1 MSNRIHIPKPCVA
14 ALLVPPTASGS
25 GPLPLIRP
33 RVAIGLGICILLL
46 NAIGLNAQEKIWE
59 GTGCKDRKV
68 TITEYLPEGV
78 PWAGVVVC
86 PGGSYHWLD
95 LEAEG
100 TKVGQWLAGEGIAAY
115 VLQYRVAGKFE
126 FAAKYRTF
134 VRGNRYPDMIA
145 DLQRAIQLVRERYSG
160 PVGAMG
166 FSAGGHLVMLSAELF
181 RSNFLAQ
188 YGIEPEVTL
197 RPDFVAPIYP
207 VVTLNAPLVHKRSRL
222 GLLGEW
228 TVLKQEMRD
237 SLSLERHVKADSPP
251 VFLLSCVDDPVVDY
265 RNSVLLDSALTASA
279 VPHLYTQ
286 YATGGHGFGADAA
299 KQNEETSQWQSAF
312 IKWLKTELHDNE

>member
-1 MSNRIHIPKPCVA
+1 MNK
-14 ALLVPPTASGS
+14 LVSIILFLVCISAS
-25 GPLPLIRP
+25 
-33 RVAIGLGICILLL
+33 
-46 NAIGLNAQEKIWE
+46 AQVKIWE
-59 GTGCKDRKV
+59 GTGCRDRKV
-68 TITEYLPEGV
+68 TLTEYWPEGEA
-78 PWAGVVVC
+78 WAGVVVC

-95 LEAEG
+95 MEAEG
-100 TKVGQWLAGEGIAAY
+100 TKVGEWLAGEGIAAF

-145 DLQRAIQLVRERYSG
+145 DLQRAIQLVRERYNG
-160 PVGAMG
+160 PVGVMG

-181 RSNFLAQ
+181 RTNFLAR

-197 RPDFVAPIYP
+197 RPDFVASIYP
-207 VVTLNAPLVHKRSRL
+207 VVTLNNPLVHKRSRL

-237 SLSLERHVKADSPP
+237 SLSLERHVKADTPP
-251 VFLLSCVDDPVVDY
+251 VFLLSCRDDKVVDY
-265 RNSVLLDSALTASA
+265 RNSVLLDSALTASG

-299 KQNEETSQWQSAF
+299 KQNEETSQWQAAF
-312 IKWLKTELHDNE
+312 IEWLKTVLQDN

>member
-1 MSNRIHIPKPCVA
+1 MSR
-14 ALLVPPTASGS
+14 LVSVILFFLCISAS
-25 GPLPLIRP
+25 
-33 RVAIGLGICILLL
+33 
-46 NAIGLNAQEKIWE
+46 AQVKIWE
-59 GTGCKDRKV
+59 GTACKANSV
-68 TITEYLPEGV
+68 TLTEYLPQGE
-78 PWAGVVVC
+78 PRAAVVVC

-95 LEAEG
+95 VDAEG

-134 VRGNRYPDMIA
+134 VRGHRYPDMIE
-145 DLQRAIQLVRERYSG
+145 DLQRAIQLVRERYIG

-166 FSAGGHLVMLSAELF
+166 FSAGGHLVMLSAEF
-181 RSNFLAQ
+181 YGTNFLAR
-188 YGIEPEVTL
+188 YGIEPEVSL

-207 VVTLNAPLVHKRSRL
+207 AVTQNAPLVHKRSRL

-237 SLSLERHVKADSPP
+237 SLSLEKHVKADTPP
-251 VFLLSCVDDPVVDY
+251 VFLLSCRDDKVVDY
-265 RNSVLLDSALTASA
+265 RNSVLLDSALTASG

-286 YATGGHGFGADAA
+286 YATGGHGFGADTA
-299 KQNEETSQWQSAF
+299 KQNEETSQWQAAF
-312 IKWLKTELHDNE
+312 IEWLKAVLPNNE